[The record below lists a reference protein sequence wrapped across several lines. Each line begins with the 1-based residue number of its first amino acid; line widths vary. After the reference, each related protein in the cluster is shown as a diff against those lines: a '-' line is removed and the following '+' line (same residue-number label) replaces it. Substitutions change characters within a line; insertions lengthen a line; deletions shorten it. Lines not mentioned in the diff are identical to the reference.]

1 MSRQMNK
8 PLPKCIDP
16 ESIIPISRSSTEVF
30 KTGAWDSR
38 RPQFTEKLSPC
49 RVGCPAGN
57 DIPNALHRATE
68 GDFDAALGLFLKES
82 PLPGV
87 CGRVCYHSCQTDCNR
102 EKWDG
107 TVQIRAM
114 ERGAADLGTAD
125 PEPLTEAGTG
135 QPVAVVGSGP
145 AGLSA
150 AYHLSRMGHPVTLLE
165 AEKKLGGVLRT
176 AIPTYRLPEEALDK
190 DLSLI
195 IPLFGNIRTG
205 VGVNA
210 SMLRDLLIDF
220 RSIFLAVGA
229 TKSRILEIPGSRS
242 QGIERGVEFLRKV
255 RRKQQTS
262 IQGSVVVIGGGDVA
276 MDAAISARRL
286 GAESVEVVC
295 LEQEEDMP
303 ASDIEKR
310 DAQKEGI
317 RFHFGWGVLRFTER
331 NGRVSGVAFGRCTSY
346 CLEQGE
352 IIPTLD
358 ENECMERP
366 ADHVIVAIGEAVHL
380 GPLAAGIAD
389 LPEHGPVQADPV
401 TLATSV
407 PGLYAG
413 GDAVKTPGSVAE
425 AIGAGKRAAFH
436 IHLKL
441 NPSIYERSVE
451 DVLLADGPGFSIDAF
466 FRNRLHWDHKK
477 MVRFEDLKPFCLISQ
492 PAEPIQHRTETKGF
506 EEEIQSYSRD
516 QAVSEAVRCFFCG
529 TCIGCER
536 CMLFCPDMSI
546 HPLNRERSIY
556 GPSEDYC
563 KGCGTCA
570 AACVRGVMEMGES
583 R

>member
-1 MSRQMNK
+1 MNK
-8 PLPKCIDP
+8 PLPTCIDP
-16 ESIIPISRSSTEVF
+16 ESIIPISRSTTEVF
-30 KTGAWDSR
+30 KTGAWDNR
-38 RPQFTEKLSPC
+38 RPEFREKLSPC
-49 RVGCPAGN
+49 RVGCPVGN
-57 DIPNALHRATE
+57 DIPNALHRASE
-68 GDFDAALGLFLKES
+68 GDFDAALGLFLEES

-87 CGRVCYHSCQTDCNR
+87 CGRVCYHPCQTDCNR

-114 ERGAADLGTAD
+114 ERSASELGTAE
-125 PEPLTEAGTG
+125 PEPLTDAGKG
-135 QPVAVVGSGP
+135 QPVAVIGSGP

-176 AIPTYRLPEEALDK
+176 AIPTYRLPEDALGK
-190 DLSLI
+190 DLSRI
-195 IPLFGNIRTG
+195 IPLIDNVRTG
-205 VGVNA
+205 VDVNA

-220 RSIFLAVGA
+220 RSVFLAVGA
-229 TKSRILEIPGSRS
+229 AKSRILEIPESRS
-242 QGIERGVEFLRKV
+242 QGISSGVEFLRHV
-255 RRKQQTS
+255 RQKQPTS
-262 IQGSVVVIGGGDVA
+262 IQGPVVVIGGGDVA
-276 MDAAISARRL
+276 LDAALSARRL
-286 GAESVEVVC
+286 GAESVDVVC

-303 ASDIEKR
+303 ASDTAKL

-317 RFHFGWGVLRFTER
+317 RFCFGWGVLRFTER
-331 NGRVSGVAFGRCTSY
+331 NGRVSGVAFGRCTSF
-346 CLEQGE
+346 CMEQGE

-358 ENECMERP
+358 ENEFMERP
-366 ADHVIVAIGEAVHL
+366 ADHVMVAIGEAVHL

-389 LPEHGPVQADPV
+389 FPEHGPVQADPV
-401 TLATSV
+401 TLATAT
-407 PGLYAG
+407 PGLYVG

-425 AIGAGKRAAFH
+425 AIGAGKRAAIH

-441 NPSIYERSVE
+441 NPSDYDRSFE
-451 DVLLADGPGFSIDAF
+451 DVLLADGSGFSIQSF
-466 FRNRLHWDHKK
+466 FQGRSHWDPKK
-477 MVRFEDLKPFCLISQ
+477 IVRFDDLNPFCLISQ
-492 PAEPIQHRTETKGF
+492 PSELIQHRIETKGF
-506 EEEIQSYSRD
+506 EEEILSFNRD
-516 QAVSEAVRCFFCG
+516 QAVSEAGRCYFCG

-546 HPLNRERSIY
+546 HPLHREQQIY

-570 AACVRGVMEMGES
+570 AVCVRGVMKLGES